1 MGISDSEWRGRS
13 PEALYTVMIENTISA
28 HYGSVQGLGL
38 GYEKSIKRVFVMHRQ
53 ETCPDGM
60 FQTDRKLCKSLAMH
74 DAIQI
79 LD

>member
-1 MGISDSEWRGRS
+1 M
-13 PEALYTVMIENTISA
+13 YTIVIEMNISA

-53 ETCPDGM
+53 ETCPDGVV
-60 FQTDRKLCKSLAMH
+60 QADRKLGESFTLH